1 MFGLIA
7 WMGLTGAAAIYGYIK
22 TRQFVR
28 RRLRFVDAVNNPM
41 APLVAGGAVGLLT
54 IPVVSLL
61 PLIGGLSAVFFGL
74 GIGVG
79 IGAGVL
85 HGAKDVKRLTGG

>member
-1 MFGLIA
+1 MFGLEAIA
-7 WMGLTGAAAIYGYIK
+7 WMGLTGAAAIFGYIK

-28 RRLRFVDAVNNPM
+28 RRLRFVDAVNNPLT
-41 APLVAGGAVGLLT
+41 PLIAGGAAWLLT
-54 IPVVSLL
+54 IPVFGFLPIVGFVSAIL
-61 PLIGGLSAVFFGL
+61 FGL
-74 GIGVG
+74 G

>member
-1 MFGLIA
+1 MFGLE
-7 WMGLTGAAAIYGYIK
+7 GLIWLGITGAAAIFGYIK

-28 RRLRFVDAVNNPM
+28 RRLRFVDAVNNPL
-41 APLVAGGAVGLLT
+41 APLVAGGAAWLIT
-54 IPVVSLL
+54 IPVVTLL
-61 PLIGGLSAVFFGL
+61 PIVTGVSAIVFGL
-74 GIGVG
+74 G